1 MHILNSTLKYVYMK
15 RLECNVSAQLEH
27 SNKKFKVMLESELY
41 IIVIENQSV
50 QRYEHDI
57 FDVDVML
64 H

>member
-1 MHILNSTLKYVYMK
+1 MK